1 MGTPVSTMED
11 APTSTSTSKHSK
23 RKAMSTKDVI
33 NCHYTDKLRKNIKLE
48 DQAIVDAQLEEDWN
62 KYDESS
68 SEEESDKEN
77 KPPKNNIEFEK
88 VKRDKLI
95 IIIFY

>member
-1 MGTPVSTMED
+1 MED
-11 APTSTSTSKHSK
+11 APTSTSTPKHSK

-33 NCHYTDKLRKNIKLE
+33 NSHYTDKLRKNIKLE
-48 DQAIVDAQLEEDWN
+48 DQAIVDAQVEEDWN
-62 KYDESS
+62 KYDDSS
-68 SEEESDKEN
+68 SEEDSDKEN

-88 VKRDKLI
+88 VKRDELI